1 METGQYMSSSLKERA
16 GDFLPHYRMDKR
28 AVEVYTNNI
37 VKNFTPNMSQDLI
50 KAKSD
55 INTAPPFDIDFFTT
69 NLIKNNWKSMI
80 AEGKQSVVNTG
91 RMLTGGVAKD
101 FFNEV
106 VLPRLEADENLE
118 LKDAW
123 TWMEWIKYSTK
134 VTYPQ
139 LFLEEEK

>member
-1 METGQYMSSSLKERA
+1 M
-16 GDFLPHYRMDKR
+16 
-28 AVEVYTNNI
+28 NW
-37 VKNFTPNMSQDLI
+37 
-50 KAKSD
+50 
-55 INTAPPFDIDFFTT
+55 FDILKDIPSHTT
-69 NLIKNNWKSMI
+69 FISGPKPKVKFDTKPLEDILVRHIMGRMRKFNPKNWKSMI